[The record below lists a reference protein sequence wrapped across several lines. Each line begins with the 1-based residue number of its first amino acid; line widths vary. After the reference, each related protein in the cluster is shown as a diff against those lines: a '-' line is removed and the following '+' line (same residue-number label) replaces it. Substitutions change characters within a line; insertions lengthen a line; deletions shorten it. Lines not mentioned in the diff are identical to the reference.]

1 MLRGGDVHVTPI
13 LFVLLPLVVVLL
25 VLIASINNGT
35 HYTPQAYY
43 RRKRL
48 GAPVAFGV
56 DALGP
61 RLRRRLPGELDASP
75 VVTDSEPG
83 ALDPSDP
90 L

>member
-1 MLRGGDVHVTPI
+1 MTV
-13 LFVLLPLVVVLL
+13 FLLIVIPLVALL
-25 VLIASINNGT
+25 LLLISSMNNGT

-48 GAPVAFGV
+48 GAPVVFGV

-75 VVTDSEPG
+75 AGELPEASSANP
-83 ALDPSDP
+83 PQP
-90 L
+90 R